1 MMPSQTDLPRF
12 ISQCR
17 AVNWEACAP
26 RRLLDTHAWQEDWQ
40 DTLATLETFVEE
52 GCYGQSLE
60 GMDEYELEDAC
71 IQWEHAAHLAS
82 TLLRQMVD
90 RGLPP
95 DDLSSFYRDVLSVW
109 HDLALALKRACHA
122 GMLPSP
128 QVLRPDTQDYPY
140 ALQLLALGVLLDAQD
155 EIPGIVEHLLL
166 FQTDRLLDYLSAA
179 ATGIQ
184 EASEATFHPNPF
196 GGLTPFFE
204 QYGQVSP
211 EPLAPYLEQHY
222 SQYFALPPRQ
232 QKKQGRLTGPQA
244 WGWWALEVAA
254 LVVLYELNDGQL
266 RHNPHYPTDLA
277 DFAARRYRS

>member
-1 MMPSQTDLPRF
+1 MPSQTDLPRF
-12 ISQCR
+12 IAQCR
-17 AVNWEACAP
+17 AVNWDVCVP
-26 RRLLDTHAWQEDWQ
+26 RRLLDAQAWQEDWQ

-52 GCYGQSLE
+52 GCYGRDLD
-60 GMDEYELEDAC
+60 GMDEYELEEAC
-71 IQWEHAAHLAS
+71 LQWEHAAHLAS

-95 DDLSSFYRDVLSVW
+95 EDLPPFYRDALGVW
-109 HDLALALKRACHA
+109 HDLAQAVKRACDA
-122 GMLPSP
+122 GKLPSA
-128 QVLRPDTQDYPY
+128 QVLRPDTQDYQY

-184 EASEATFHPNPF
+184 EASETTVHPNPF
-196 GGLTPFFE
+196 GGLAAFFE
-204 QYGQVSP
+204 QYGEVSP
-211 EPLAPYLEQHY
+211 EPLEPYLEQHY

-254 LVVLYELNDGQL
+254 LVTLYELDDSQL
-266 RHNPHYPTDLA
+266 RRNPHYPVDLA
-277 DFAARRYRS
+277 DYAARRHQA